1 MPQNSLTVFRHV
13 CWLLYWTEKQ
23 PEAQHSNKTIL
34 PGYSSLSYCWT
45 FVTLLPQTI
54 FSLHYGY
61 GRSGFVSTPTKL
73 FHHRMDKRWKMS
85 TKPQITNFHSMAV
98 VFQNATTFTGGK
110 NIGVEKHSTCNKR
123 SAWTQ
128 LCPYST
134 KRRGME
140 LDFVEKY
147 NDQNFLS

>member
-1 MPQNSLTVFRHV
+1 MYVDYYIERKSNLRH
-13 CWLLYWTEKQ
+13 
-23 PEAQHSNKTIL
+23 SI
-34 PGYSSLSYCWT
+34 
-45 FVTLLPQTI
+45 
-54 FSLHYGY
+54 
-61 GRSGFVSTPTKL
+61 PTKPSFLVTAVCHIVGRLSHYFHKPFSVYIMAMEDQDLSQPRQL

-98 VFQNATTFTGGK
+98 VFRYQNATTFTGGK